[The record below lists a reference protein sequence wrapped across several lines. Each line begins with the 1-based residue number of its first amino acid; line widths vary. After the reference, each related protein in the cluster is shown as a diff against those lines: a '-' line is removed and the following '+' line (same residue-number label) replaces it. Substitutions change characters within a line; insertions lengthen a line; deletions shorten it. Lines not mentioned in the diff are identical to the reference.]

1 MNPRGFCKIIIMA
14 TVEVTTGTSEMETS
28 TSASAAKVKI
38 VAPCNSDSG
47 ASSSRLN
54 EGHQVQL
61 ILSSTVN

>member
-1 MNPRGFCKIIIMA
+1 MQCMNPRGFFLIITMA

-28 TSASAAKVKI
+28 TSASAKVKI

-61 ILSSTVN
+61 RL